1 MFKDDILTITIVNN
15 TKTAMTWNAF
25 GYNQGL
31 QNSPGV
37 SVIVAESS
45 LQQANRQS
53 AQTFFDVKQIK
64 IRTNDNNQLDN
75 PITFAHSDATG
86 QNTSVQIVP
95 SDYVDIMNS
104 IPRFVRIDDPGIIIT
119 GKDSFSGVINANS
132 RMEVIIKL
140 KKAAKKSNFINSLIN
155 LFAPGSKISITG
167 PVKSGGKIVIN

>member
-15 TKTAMTWNAF
+15 TKTAMPWNAF

-31 QNSPGV
+31 QNSSGV

-64 IRTNDNNQLDN
+64 IRTNNDEQLNN

-86 QNTSVQIVP
+86 KNMSVVIVP
-95 SDYVDIMNS
+95 GDYVDIMSS
-104 IPRFVRIDDPGIIIT
+104 IPRFIVINDPGIIIT
-119 GKDSFSGVINANS
+119 GKDSFSGTINANS